1 MSEDSIILKDIS
13 FSYKKDL
20 VLKNINLHVGR
31 NSIYG
36 LIGPNGAGKTTTIR
50 IILGLLKPIQGTIS
64 VNGNKDKKL
73 KYANIG
79 ALIETPALYE
89 KLNANDNLK
98 IFTNYLRIKNSD
110 RIIKETLEIVGLQ
123 NSSKKNVGSYSL
135 GMKQRLGIA
144 IALIGEKDLYIL
156 DEPTNGLDPSGIIEI
171 KSLIKRLQEDYN
183 KTILLCS
190 HQLDQIEKICS
201 HIGFIKNGEIIRE
214 DSKDNILIKHGL
226 SKTMFYTGNISDKK
240 DLLVKEGF
248 QINTNNLLSKNY
260 ISEEN
265 NAQTARF
272 LMNHDID
279 IYQMIIDKSTLENIY
294 STLYN

>member
-110 RIIKETLEIVGLQ
+110 GIIKETLEIVGLQ

-144 IALIGEKDLYIL
+144 IALIGDKDLYIL

-265 NAQTARF
+265 NA
-272 LMNHDID
+272 
-279 IYQMIIDKSTLENIY
+279 
-294 STLYN
+294 